1 MITLASAVISILLL
15 ALLVYV
21 FVSGLM
27 SIF

>member
-1 MITLASAVISILLL
+1 MITLAAAVISILLL
-15 ALLVYV
+15 ALIVYV